1 MKKSEKAKPGTS
13 HATGMHKGN
22 FDAAARVSIIFVALV
37 VLVATLHFS
46 RTVLSPILLA
56 VVIGIMFGPIA
67 DRIEKFRIPAS
78 WSAAIVVLLFIILI
92 SIAIAVFAA
101 PLSTWIDQLPRIWA
115 RLRFELASWQDNLET
130 ITELQ
135 SQLRSVTGQKNSDT
149 VVVDDITAVQDAAV
163 LAPTIA
169 GQIVL
174 FLASFYFFVAARHT
188 LRRTILSLP
197 MSRRIRW
204 RMARVF
210 REIENNVSNYLLAI
224 TIINIG
230 MGLSVTLALWAL
242 GVPSPLLW
250 GMLATVLNYVV
261 FIGPAVTFIIL
272 LGVGLTISTSL
283 WGVITPALV
292 YLGINLLEAQIVTP
306 MVIGRRVT
314 LNPFI
319 VFLAIVFWIWLWGP
333 LGGFIAVPSLLIL
346 FAIYNQMLAEPE
358 KIRQRRLNQTSQ

>member
-1 MKKSEKAKPGTS
+1 MPKQKKIEPNASRVAE
-13 HATGMHKGN
+13 MHRGRIET
-22 FDAAARVSIIFVALV
+22 AARVSVIFLALV
-37 VLVATLHFS
+37 TLVTALHFS
-46 RTVLSPILLA
+46 RTILSPIFLA

-67 DRIEKFRIPAS
+67 DRIERFRIPAS
-78 WSAAIVVLLFIILI
+78 RSAAIVVLLFIILI

-130 ITELQ
+130 VTELQ
-135 SQLRSVTGQKNSDT
+135 AQLRSVTGQKDGET
-149 VVVDDITAVQDAAV
+149 VVVEDGSAVQDAAV

-188 LRRTILSLP
+188 LRRTLLSLP
-197 MSRRIRW
+197 MSRRTRW
-204 RMARVF
+204 HIARVF
-210 REIENNVSNYLLAI
+210 REIERKVSGYLLAI
-224 TIINIG
+224 TLVNLG
-230 MGLSVTLALWAL
+230 MGLSVAIALWAL
-242 GVPSPLLW
+242 DVPSPLLW
-250 GMLATVLNYVV
+250 GMLAAVLNYVI
-261 FIGPAVTFIIL
+261 FIGPAVTFVIL
-272 LGVGLTISTSL
+272 LGVGLTSSATL
-283 WGVITPALV
+283 LGALTPALIF
-292 YLGINLLEAQIVTP
+292 LGINLFEAQIVTP

-346 FAIYNQMLAEPE
+346 FAIYNQMFAEPAVFYA
-358 KIRQRRLNQTSQ
+358 KNTS

>member
-1 MKKSEKAKPGTS
+1 MQEAEKAKSGALHVS
-13 HATGMHKGN
+13 GLYKDKL
-22 FDAAARVSIIFVALV
+22 DAAARVSVIFVASI

-46 RTVLSPILLA
+46 KTVLSPILLA
-56 VVIGIMFGPIA
+56 VVLGIMFGPIA
-67 DRIEKFRIPAS
+67 DRIERFRIPAS
-78 WSAAIVVLLFIILI
+78 WSAAIVVLLFIVLI

-130 ITELQ
+130 IAELQ
-135 SQLRSVTGQKNSDT
+135 SQLRSVTGQNNGET
-149 VVVDDITAVQDAAV
+149 VVVDDSTAVQDAAV

-169 GQIVL
+169 GQIAL

-197 MSRRIRW
+197 MNRRIRW

-210 REIENNVSNYLLAI
+210 REIENNVSNYLFAI

-230 MGLSVTLALWAL
+230 MGLSVTLALWTF

-250 GMLATVLNYVV
+250 GMLAAVLNYVV
-261 FIGPAVTFIIL
+261 FIGPAVTFVIL

-283 WGVITPALV
+283 WGIVTPALV

-306 MVIGRRVT
+306 TVIGRRIT

-346 FAIYNQMLAEPE
+346 FAIYNQMFAEPV
-358 KIRQRRLNQTSQ
+358 KSGSVK

>member
-1 MKKSEKAKPGTS
+1 MQKSEKAKPSTS
-13 HATGMHKGN
+13 HVAEMYRSKL
-22 FDAAARVSIIFVALV
+22 DAVARVSIIFVALV
-37 VLVATLHFS
+37 VLVTTLHFS
-46 RTVLSPILLA
+46 KTVLSPILLA

-78 WSAAIVVLLFIILI
+78 WSAAIVVVLFIILI

-135 SQLRSVTGQKNSDT
+135 SQLRSVTGQKNGDT
-149 VVVDDITAVQDAAV
+149 VVIDDSTAVQDAAV

-169 GQIVL
+169 GQILL

-197 MSRRIRW
+197 MSRPTRW

-210 REIENNVSNYLLAI
+210 REIESHVSDYLLAI

-230 MGLSVTLALWAL
+230 MGVCVTLALWAID
-242 GVPSPLLW
+242 VPSPLLW
-250 GMLATVLNYVV
+250 GMLAAVLNYVI
-261 FIGPAVTFIIL
+261 FIGPAVTFIVL
-272 LGVGLTISTSL
+272 LGVGLTVSTSL
-283 WGVITPALV
+283 WGIVTPALV
-292 YLGINLLEAQIVTP
+292 FLGINLLEAQIVTP
-306 MVIGRRVT
+306 LVIGRRIT

-333 LGGFIAVPSLLIL
+333 LGGFIAVPSLLII
-346 FAIYNQMLAEPE
+346 FAIYNQMFAEPAMVPP
-358 KIRQRRLNQTSQ
+358 KSTT